1 MYIIRDM
8 TLDTTFLEEQR
19 GRLQSHKE
27 QLLTD
32 LRSMSTQDPE
42 DEENFTPSAD
52 EHTTEEGE
60 NALEVVELEAG
71 SAIESELEEVLR
83 DVDDALQK
91 IEDGDYG
98 ICEDCGREIIK
109 DRLVALPHARLCMEC
124 RK

>member
-1 MYIIRDM
+1 VYIIRDM